1 MDVGLKI
8 VTGRN
13 VALRFDAV
21 PEQARE
27 NLRDVIAD
35 ATSRLAEMVRAKVP
49 KRTGKLAGEIK
60 SRTVEGPHNV
70 TGIVEVA
77 GMSRRDFGK
86 AGALEYGSHVQEKVK
101 AHEMR
106 LAHMFGAP
114 MDEVKVAVAAH
125 SRKLNL
131 PARDYLRGPEAEI
144 SSEVLASMEE
154 AVERAVGK

>member
-1 MDVGLKI
+1 MEVGLKI

-13 VALRFDAV
+13 VALRFDEF

-70 TGIVEVA
+70 TGIV
-77 GMSRRDFGK
+77 DQ
-86 AGALEYGSHVQEKVK
+86 LEREQLYMETNNAK
-101 AHEMR
+101 
-106 LAHMFGAP
+106 
-114 MDEVKVAVAAH
+114 EVKQF
-125 SRKLNL
+125 
-131 PARDYLRGPEAEI
+131 
-144 SSEVLASMEE
+144 
-154 AVERAVGK
+154 